1 VVWEQNGSRR
11 PLSFTQAYANAFH
24 AGCAQGRGQPL
35 HALVTVRTSQT
46 SVQGNRVRFTMISRL
61 SGDCSHFAPTRRPS
75 DAYRGEPAGRASLAT
90 EDKLTTP
97 RGRQPP
103 KGRLERRWHVD
114 GPAGAPPLSGRVIE
128 RDDVVLPP
136 HLQVR
141 HGLSKEL
148 LQHMAAV
155 ESLAAA
161 VAE

>member
-1 VVWEQNGSRR
+1 VIAGPRNQVKRR
-11 PLSFTQAYANAFH
+11 VSDY
-24 AGCAQGRGQPL
+24 
-35 HALVTVRTSQT
+35 VTNPSCFC
-46 SVQGNRVRFTMISRL
+46 SHFAPMISRL
-61 SGDCSHFAPTRRPS
+61 SGDCSNFAPTRRPS

-128 RDDVVLPP
+128 RDDVVLSP